1 MNPYKGGVLKVRIGL
16 VGKPNVGKS
25 TFFSAATLAQVDI
38 ANYPFCTIDPNVG
51 VAFVEARLPCP
62 CKDLRKKLEGEGRL
76 APRAAEDPRRGSLCD
91 PRTGSCVEHRRSV
104 PVALVDVAGLVP
116 GASEGRGRGN
126 AFLADLANCDVLIQ
140 VVDAAGS
147 TDIEGQFNGASSDTE
162 TAVASVRAEIE
173 FLEHELDA
181 WIGGLLEDGWN
192 RGVRRVQAE
201 GEKGLTS
208 FIHERLSGLGATP
221 VKVSQAMMEFNQRH
235 TSDAQPWDWDTASLH
250 LLGECMRNQLFPI
263 VYAANKMDIAP
274 PGVLEA
280 FPERTMVACMAD
292 MELALRRAASSGLI
306 DYTSG
311 QSGFTVRPD
320 ASLNEAQQKALAH
333 MNQRLEEAGGTGLS
347 RLLDEVLF
355 DQLQHIVVY
364 PVQDESHW
372 VDGDGR
378 VLPDA
383 FVVPDGLHAKALA
396 GRVHTDLEAGFIR
409 GVDGRTRRVVGAD
422 HELSDGDVLKIHAK
436 S

>member
-1 MNPYKGGVLKVRIGL
+1 MLDVRIGL

-51 VAFVEARLPCP
+51 VAFVDARLPCP
-62 CKDLRKKLEGEGRL
+62 CKDLRGKLENEGRL
-76 APRAAEDPRRGSLCD
+76 PGAGDDDPAQGSICQ
-91 PRTGSCVEHRRSV
+91 PRTGSCVGFRRSV

-147 TDIEGQFNGASSDTE
+147 TDVEGQFRGAASTTE
-162 TAVASVRAEIE
+162 AAIQSVTEEIE

-181 WIGGLLEDGWN
+181 WIGGLLKDGWN

-201 GEKGLTS
+201 GEKGLLS
-208 FIHERLSGLGATP
+208 FVQERLSGLGATNTR
-221 VKVSQAMMEFNQRH
+221 VAMGMQTFNSVHQ
-235 TSDAQPWDWDTASLH
+235 SDKQPWDWDDASLH
-250 LLGECMRNQLFPI
+250 LLGQCMRQRLFPI

-280 FPERTMVACMAD
+280 FPNRTMVACMAD
-292 MELALRRAASSGLI
+292 MELALRRAASAGLI
-306 DYTSG
+306 DYRPG
-311 QSGFTVRPD
+311 AAGFQVRSE
-320 ASLNEAQQKALAH
+320 ASLSDAQTKALNH
-333 MNQRLEEAGGTGLS
+333 MNERLKTASSTGLS
-347 RLLDEVLF
+347 KLLDTVLF
-355 DQLQHIVVY
+355 DNLDHIVVY
-364 PVQDESHW
+364 PVQDETHW

-383 FVVPDGLHAKALA
+383 LVVPSGIQAKPLA
-396 GRVHTDLEAGFIR
+396 GLVHTDLEAGFIR
-409 GVDGRTRRVVGAD
+409 GVDGRSRRVVGAE
-422 HELSDGDVLKIHAK
+422 HELADGDVLKIHAK
-436 S
+436 V

>member
-1 MNPYKGGVLKVRIGL
+1 MRIGL

-51 VAFVEARLPCP
+51 VAFVEARLACP
-62 CKDLRKKLEGEGRL
+62 CQDLREKLEGEGRL
-76 APRAAEDPRRGSLCD
+76 EPTQEDDPRQGSLCE
-91 PRTGSCVEHRRSV
+91 PRTGTCIGHRRSV
-104 PVALVDVAGLVP
+104 PIALVDVAGLVP

-147 TDIEGQFNGASSDTE
+147 TDLEGQFTGATSSSEDAIA
-162 TAVASVRAEIE
+162 AVKAEIE
-173 FLEHELDA
+173 FLEQELDA

-208 FIHERLSGLGATP
+208 FVQERLSGLGATP
-221 VKVSQAMMEFNQRH
+221 PLVAQGMATFNELH
-235 TSDAQPWDWDTASLH
+235 TSDAQPWDWDSASLH
-250 LLGECMRNQLFPI
+250 LLGRCMREQLFPI

-274 PGVLEA
+274 KGVVEA
-280 FPERTMVACMAD
+280 FSDRSMYACMAD
-292 MELALRRAASSGLI
+292 MELALRRASSAGLI
-306 DYTSG
+306 DYRSG
-311 QSGFTVRPD
+311 QPCFDVQAEAT
-320 ASLNEAQQKALAH
+320 LNEAQKKALNH
-333 MNQRLEEAGGTGLS
+333 MQERLQAAGGTGLAN
-347 RLLDEVLF
+347 LMDEVLF
-355 DQLQHIVVY
+355 DRLNHMVVY
-364 PVQDESHW
+364 PVQDETHW

-383 FVVPDGLHAKALA
+383 LVVPSGLHAKALA

-422 HELSDGDVLKIHAK
+422 HELADGDVLKIHAK

>member
-1 MNPYKGGVLKVRIGL
+1 MRIGL

-51 VAFVEARLPCP
+51 VAFVDARLPCP
-62 CKDLRKKLEGEGRL
+62 CKELRGKLENEGRL
-76 APRAAEDPRRGSLCD
+76 SEAEAGDPAQGSICQ
-91 PRTGSCVEHRRSV
+91 PRTGSCVGFRRSV

-147 TDIEGQFNGASSDTE
+147 TDVEGQFRGAASTTE
-162 TAVASVRAEIE
+162 AAIRSVTEEIE

-181 WIGGLLEDGWN
+181 WIGGLLKDGWN

-201 GEKGLTS
+201 GEKGLMS
-208 FIHERLSGLGATP
+208 FVQERLSGLGATNTR
-221 VKVSQAMMEFNQRH
+221 VAMGMQMFNSLHQ
-235 TSDAQPWDWDTASLH
+235 SDKQPWDWDDASLH
-250 LLGECMRNQLFPI
+250 LLGQCMRQRLFPI

-280 FPERTMVACMAD
+280 FPNRTMVACMAD
-292 MELALRRAASSGLI
+292 MELALRRAASAGLI
-306 DYTSG
+306 DYRSG
-311 QSGFTVRPD
+311 ATGFQVRSD
-320 ASLNEAQQKALAH
+320 ASLNDAQTKALNH
-333 MNQRLEEAGGTGLS
+333 MNERLKTASSTGLS
-347 RLLDEVLF
+347 KLLDTVLF
-355 DQLQHIVVY
+355 DNLDHIVVY
-364 PVQDESHW
+364 PVQDETHW

-383 FVVPDGLHAKALA
+383 LVVPSGIQAKPLA
-396 GRVHTDLEAGFIR
+396 GLVHTDLEAGFIR
-409 GVDGRTRRVVGAD
+409 GVDGRSRRVVGAE
-422 HELSDGDVLKIHAK
+422 HALADGDVLKIHAK
-436 S
+436 V

>member
-1 MNPYKGGVLKVRIGL
+1 VRIGL

-51 VAFVEARLPCP
+51 VAFVEARLACP
-62 CKDLRKKLEGEGRL
+62 CQDLRKKLEADGRL
-76 APRAAEDPRRGSLCD
+76 EPAADDDPREGSLCE
-91 PRTGSCVEHRRSV
+91 PRTGTCIGHRRSV
-104 PVALVDVAGLVP
+104 PIALVDVAGLVP

-147 TDIEGQFNGASSDTE
+147 TDLEGQFIGATSSTE
-162 TAVASVRAEIE
+162 AAVKAVQAEIE
-173 FLEHELDA
+173 FLEQELDA

-201 GEKGLTS
+201 GEKGLTA
-208 FIHERLSGLGATP
+208 FVQERLSGLGATAP
-221 VKVSQAMMEFNQRH
+221 LVAQGMMTFNEMH
-235 TSDAQPWDWDTASLH
+235 SSNAQPWDWDRTSLH
-250 LLGECMRNQLFPI
+250 LLGRCMREQLFPI

-274 PGVLEA
+274 QGVVES
-280 FPERTMVACMAD
+280 FSDRSIYACMAD
-292 MELALRRAASSGLI
+292 MELALRRASSGGLI
-306 DYTSG
+306 DYRSG
-311 QSGFTVRPD
+311 QPTFQTVSD
-320 ASLNEAQQKALAH
+320 ASLNDAQKKALNH
-333 MNQRLEEAGGTGLS
+333 MQERLQAAGGTGLAK
-347 RLLDEVLF
+347 LMDEVLF
-355 DQLQHIVVY
+355 DRLNHMVVY
-364 PVQDESHW
+364 PVQDETHW

-383 FVVPDGLHAKALA
+383 FVVPSGLHAKALA
-396 GRVHTDLEAGFIR
+396 GRVHTDLESGFIR

-422 HELSDGDVLKIHAK
+422 HELVDGDVLKIHAK

>member
-1 MNPYKGGVLKVRIGL
+1 MRIGL

-51 VAFVEARLPCP
+51 VAFVDARLPCP
-62 CKDLRKKLEGEGRL
+62 CKDLRGKLENEGRL
-76 APRAAEDPRRGSLCD
+76 PDAGEDDPAQGSICQ
-91 PRTGSCVEHRRSV
+91 PRTGSCVGFRRSV

-147 TDIEGQFNGASSDTE
+147 TDVEGQFRGAASTTE
-162 TAVASVRAEIE
+162 AAIQSVTEEIE

-181 WIGGLLEDGWN
+181 WIGGLLKDGWN

-201 GEKGLTS
+201 GEKGLMS
-208 FIHERLSGLGATP
+208 FVQERLSGLGATNTR
-221 VKVSQAMMEFNQRH
+221 VAMGMQTFNSVHQ
-235 TSDAQPWDWDTASLH
+235 SDKQPWDWDDASLH
-250 LLGECMRNQLFPI
+250 LLGQCMRQRLFPI

-280 FPERTMVACMAD
+280 FPNRTMVACMAD
-292 MELALRRAASSGLI
+292 MELALRRAASAGLI
-306 DYTSG
+306 DYRPG
-311 QSGFTVRPD
+311 AAGFKVRAE
-320 ASLNEAQQKALAH
+320 ASLNDAQTKALNH
-333 MNQRLEEAGGTGLS
+333 MNERLKTASSTGLS
-347 RLLDEVLF
+347 KLLDTVLF
-355 DQLQHIVVY
+355 DNLDHIVVY
-364 PVQDESHW
+364 PVQDETHW

-383 FVVPDGLHAKALA
+383 FVVPSGIQAKPLA
-396 GRVHTDLEAGFIR
+396 GLVHTDLEAGFIR
-409 GVDGRTRRVVGAD
+409 GVDGRSRRVVGAE
-422 HELSDGDVLKIHAK
+422 HELADGDVLKIHAK
-436 S
+436 V

>member
-1 MNPYKGGVLKVRIGL
+1 VRIGL

-51 VAFVEARLPCP
+51 VAFVDARLPCP
-62 CKDLRKKLEGEGRL
+62 CKELRGKLENEGRL
-76 APRAAEDPRRGSLCD
+76 SEAEAGDPAQGSICQ
-91 PRTGSCVEHRRSV
+91 PRTGSCVGFRRSV

-147 TDIEGQFNGASSDTE
+147 TDVEGQFRGAASTTE
-162 TAVASVRAEIE
+162 AAIRSVTEEIE

-181 WIGGLLEDGWN
+181 WIGGLLKDGWN

-201 GEKGLTS
+201 GEKGLMS
-208 FIHERLSGLGATP
+208 FVQERLSGLGATNTR
-221 VKVSQAMMEFNQRH
+221 VAMGMQMFNSLHQ
-235 TSDAQPWDWDTASLH
+235 SDKQPWDWDDASLH
-250 LLGECMRNQLFPI
+250 LLGQCMRQRLFPI

-280 FPERTMVACMAD
+280 FPNRTMVACMAD
-292 MELALRRAASSGLI
+292 MELALRRAASAGLI
-306 DYTSG
+306 DYRSG
-311 QSGFTVRPD
+311 ATGFQVRSD
-320 ASLNEAQQKALAH
+320 ASLNDAQTKALNH
-333 MNQRLEEAGGTGLS
+333 MNERLKTASSTGLS
-347 RLLDEVLF
+347 KLLDTVLF
-355 DQLQHIVVY
+355 DNLDHIVVY
-364 PVQDESHW
+364 PVQDETHW

-383 FVVPDGLHAKALA
+383 LVVPSGIQAKPLA
-396 GRVHTDLEAGFIR
+396 GLVHTDLEAGFIR
-409 GVDGRTRRVVGAD
+409 GVDGRSRRVVGAE
-422 HELSDGDVLKIHAK
+422 HELADGDVLKIHAK
-436 S
+436 V

>member
-1 MNPYKGGVLKVRIGL
+1 MRIGL

-51 VAFVEARLPCP
+51 VAFVDARLPCP
-62 CKDLRKKLEGEGRL
+62 CKDLRGKLENEGRL
-76 APRAAEDPRRGSLCD
+76 PGAGDDDPAQGSICQ
-91 PRTGSCVEHRRSV
+91 PRTGSCVGFRRSV

-147 TDIEGQFNGASSDTE
+147 TDVEGQFRGAASTTE
-162 TAVASVRAEIE
+162 AAIQSVTEEIE

-181 WIGGLLEDGWN
+181 WIGGLLKDGWN

-201 GEKGLTS
+201 GEKGLLS
-208 FIHERLSGLGATP
+208 FVQERLSGLGATNTR
-221 VKVSQAMMEFNQRH
+221 VAMGMQTFNSVHQ
-235 TSDAQPWDWDTASLH
+235 SDKQPWDWDDASLH
-250 LLGECMRNQLFPI
+250 LLGQCMRQRLFPI

-280 FPERTMVACMAD
+280 FPNRTMVACMAD
-292 MELALRRAASSGLI
+292 MELALRRAASAGLI
-306 DYTSG
+306 DYRPG
-311 QSGFTVRPD
+311 AAGFQVRSE
-320 ASLNEAQQKALAH
+320 ASLNDAQTKALNH
-333 MNQRLEEAGGTGLS
+333 MNERLKTASSTGLS
-347 RLLDEVLF
+347 KLLDTVLF
-355 DQLQHIVVY
+355 DNLDHIVVY
-364 PVQDESHW
+364 PVQDETHW

-383 FVVPDGLHAKALA
+383 LVVPSGIQAKPLA
-396 GRVHTDLEAGFIR
+396 GLVHTDLEAGFIR
-409 GVDGRTRRVVGAD
+409 GVDGRSRRVVGAE
-422 HELSDGDVLKIHAK
+422 HELADGDVLKIHAK
-436 S
+436 V

>member
-1 MNPYKGGVLKVRIGL
+1 MRIGL

-51 VAFVEARLPCP
+51 VAFVEARLACP
-62 CKDLRKKLEGEGRL
+62 CKELRAKLESEGRL
-76 APRAAEDPRRGSLCD
+76 EPAAEDDPREGSLCE
-91 PRTGSCVEHRRSV
+91 PRTGTCVGHRRSV

-126 AFLADLANCDVLIQ
+126 AFLSDLANCDVLVQ

-147 TDIEGQFNGASSDTE
+147 TDIEGQFIGGTSSLQDAID
-162 TAVASVRAEIE
+162 AVQAEIE
-173 FLEHELDA
+173 FLEQELDA

-201 GEKGLTS
+201 GEKGLTG
-208 FIHERLSGLGATP
+208 FIQERLSGLGATAP
-221 VKVSQAMMEFNQRH
+221 LVAQGMTTFNEIH
-235 TSDAQPWDWDTASLH
+235 VSDAQPWDWKATSLH
-250 LLGECMRNQLFPI
+250 LLGRCMREQLFP
-263 VYAANKMDIAP
+263 VLYAANKMDIAP
-274 PGVLEA
+274 KGVVES
-280 FPERTMVACMAD
+280 FSDRSMFACMAD
-292 MELALRRAASSGLI
+292 MELALRRASSAGLI
-306 DYTSG
+306 DYRSGTSTFDTL
-311 QSGFTVRPD
+311 SDSALSD
-320 ASLNEAQQKALAH
+320 AQKKALLH
-333 MNQRLEEAGGTGLS
+333 MQERLQAAGGTGLAK
-347 RLLDEVLF
+347 LMDEVLF
-355 DQLQHIVVY
+355 DRLNHMVVY
-364 PVQDESHW
+364 PVQDETHW

-383 FVVPDGLHAKALA
+383 LVVPMGLSAKALA

-422 HELSDGDVLKIHAK
+422 HELADGDVLKIHAK

>member
-1 MNPYKGGVLKVRIGL
+1 MRIGL

-51 VAFVEARLPCP
+51 VAFVDARLPCP
-62 CKDLRKKLEGEGRL
+62 CKELRGKLENEGRL
-76 APRAAEDPRRGSLCD
+76 SEAEAGDPAQGSICQ
-91 PRTGSCVEHRRSV
+91 PRTGSCVGFRRSV

-147 TDIEGQFNGASSDTE
+147 TDVEGQFRGAVSTTE
-162 TAVASVRAEIE
+162 AAIQSVTEEIE

-181 WIGGLLEDGWN
+181 WIGGLLKDGWN

-201 GEKGLTS
+201 GEKGLMS
-208 FIHERLSGLGATP
+208 FVQERLSGLGATNTR
-221 VKVSQAMMEFNQRH
+221 VAMGMQTFNSVHQ
-235 TSDAQPWDWDTASLH
+235 SDKQPWDWDDASLH
-250 LLGECMRNQLFPI
+250 LLGQCMRQRLFPI

-280 FPERTMVACMAD
+280 FPNRTMVACMAD
-292 MELALRRAASSGLI
+292 MELALRRAASAGLI
-306 DYTSG
+306 DYRSG
-311 QSGFTVRPD
+311 ATGFQVRSD
-320 ASLNEAQQKALAH
+320 ASLNDAQTKALNH
-333 MNQRLEEAGGTGLS
+333 MNERLKTASSTGLS
-347 RLLDEVLF
+347 KLLDTVLF
-355 DQLQHIVVY
+355 DNLDHIVVY
-364 PVQDESHW
+364 PVQDETHW

-383 FVVPDGLHAKALA
+383 LVVPSGIQAKPLA
-396 GRVHTDLEAGFIR
+396 GLVHTDLEAGFIR
-409 GVDGRTRRVVGAD
+409 GVDGRSRRVVGAE
-422 HELSDGDVLKIHAK
+422 HELADGDVLKIHAK
-436 S
+436 V

>member
-1 MNPYKGGVLKVRIGL
+1 MHNVRIGL

-62 CKDLRKKLEGEGRL
+62 CKELREKLEADGRL
-76 APRAAEDPRRGSLCD
+76 EPAADDDPRQGSLCE
-91 PRTGSCVEHRRSV
+91 PRTGSCVGHRRSV

-126 AFLADLANCDVLIQ
+126 AFLSDLANCDVLIQ

-147 TDIEGQFNGASSDTE
+147 TDPEGQFRGAAATTE
-162 TAVASVRAEIE
+162 EAVESVRAEIE

-208 FIHERLSGLGATP
+208 FVQERLSGLGATSAR
-221 VKVSQAMMEFNQRH
+221 VAQGMLNFNAVH
-235 TSDAQPWDWDTASLH
+235 ESDQQPWDWDTASLH
-250 LLGECMRNQLFPI
+250 LLGKCMRTQLFPI

-274 PGVLEA
+274 PGVLDL
-280 FPERTMVACMAD
+280 FSDRTMVACMAD

-306 DYTSG
+306 DY
-311 QSGFTVRPD
+311 QSGSSTFELQKD
-320 ASLNEAQQKALAH
+320 AALNDAQKKALAH
-333 MNQRLEEAGGTGLS
+333 MNERLQSANGTGLAK
-347 RLLDEVLF
+347 LLDEVLF
-355 DQLQHIVVY
+355 DQLNHIVVY
-364 PVQDESHW
+364 PVQDETHW

-383 FVVPDGLHAKALA
+383 LVVPVGLHAKALA

-422 HELSDGDVLKIHAK
+422 HEMSDGDVLKIHAK

>member
-1 MNPYKGGVLKVRIGL
+1 VMDVRIGL

-62 CKDLRKKLEGEGRL
+62 CQGLREKLQEEGRL
-76 APRAAEDPRRGSLCD
+76 EPASEDDPRKGSLCE
-91 PRTGSCVEHRRSV
+91 PRTGSCIGHRRSV

-147 TDIEGQFNGASSDTE
+147 TDIEGQFQGAASSLDA
-162 TAVASVRAEIE
+162 AVASVNAEIS
-173 FLEHELDA
+173 FLELELDA

-201 GEKGLTS
+201 GEKGLMS

-221 VKVSQAMMEFNQRH
+221 ILVSQGMQHFNENNS
-235 TSDAQPWDWDTASLH
+235 TDLQPWDWDTALLH
-250 LLGECMRNQLFPI
+250 RLGQSMRLQLFPI
-263 VYAANKMDIAP
+263 VYAANKADIAP
-274 PGVLEA
+274 EGVVSS
-280 FPERTMVACMAD
+280 FPNHTMVACMAD
-292 MELALRRAASSGLI
+292 MELALRRADASGLI
-306 DYTSG
+306 QYRAG
-311 QSGFTVRPD
+311 D
-320 ASLNEAQQKALAH
+320 ASFSLHDPESLSEPQQKALEH
-333 MNQRLEEAGGTGLS
+333 MQHRLNAQGGTGLAS
-347 RLLDEVLF
+347 LMDSVLF
-355 DQLQHIVVY
+355 DQLHHIVVY
-364 PVQDESHW
+364 PVQDETHW

-383 FVVPDGLHAKALA
+383 FVVPQGIQAKALA
-396 GRVHTDLEAGFIR
+396 TRVHTDLGEGFIR

-422 HELSDGDVLKIHAK
+422 HQLADGDVLKIHAK
-436 S
+436 N

>member
-1 MNPYKGGVLKVRIGL
+1 MRIGL

-51 VAFVEARLPCP
+51 VAFVEARLACP
-62 CKDLRKKLEGEGRL
+62 CQDLREKLEAEGRL
-76 APRAAEDPRRGSLCD
+76 EPTQEDDPRQGSLCE
-91 PRTGSCVEHRRSV
+91 PRTGTCIGHRRSV
-104 PVALVDVAGLVP
+104 PIALVDVAGLVP

-147 TDIEGQFNGASSDTE
+147 TDLEGQFTGATSSLEDAIA
-162 TAVASVRAEIE
+162 AVQAEIE
-173 FLEHELDA
+173 FLEQELDA

-208 FIHERLSGLGATP
+208 FVQERLSGLGATP
-221 VKVSQAMMEFNQRH
+221 PLVTQGMAAFNELH
-235 TSDAQPWDWDTASLH
+235 TSDAQPWDWDSATLH
-250 LLGECMRNQLFPI
+250 LLGRCMREQLFPI

-274 PGVLEA
+274 KGVVEG
-280 FPERTMVACMAD
+280 FSDRSMYACMAD
-292 MELALRRAASSGLI
+292 MELALRRASSAGLI
-306 DYTSG
+306 DYRSG
-311 QSGFTVRPD
+311 QPRFDVQAEAT
-320 ASLNEAQQKALAH
+320 LNEAQKKALNH
-333 MNQRLEEAGGTGLS
+333 MQERLLAAGGTGLAN
-347 RLLDEVLF
+347 LMDEVLF
-355 DQLQHIVVY
+355 DRLNHMVVY
-364 PVQDESHW
+364 PVQDETHW

-383 FVVPDGLHAKALA
+383 LVVPSGLHAKALA

-422 HELSDGDVLKIHAK
+422 HELADGDVLKIHAK

>member
-1 MNPYKGGVLKVRIGL
+1 MRIGL

-51 VAFVEARLPCP
+51 VAFVEARLACP
-62 CKDLRKKLEGEGRL
+62 CQDLREKLEAEGRL
-76 APRAAEDPRRGSLCD
+76 EPTQEDDPRQGSLCE
-91 PRTGSCVEHRRSV
+91 PRTGTCIGHRRSV
-104 PVALVDVAGLVP
+104 PIALVDVAGLVP

-147 TDIEGQFNGASSDTE
+147 TDLEGQFTGATSSSEDAIA
-162 TAVASVRAEIE
+162 AVQAEIE
-173 FLEHELDA
+173 FLEQELDA
-181 WIGGLLEDGWN
+181 WVGGLLEDGWN

-208 FIHERLSGLGATP
+208 FVQERLSGLGATP
-221 VKVSQAMMEFNQRH
+221 PLVAQGMSAFNELH
-235 TSDAQPWDWDTASLH
+235 TSDAQPWDWDSASLH
-250 LLGECMRNQLFPI
+250 LLGRCMREQLFPI

-274 PGVLEA
+274 QDVVEA
-280 FPERTMVACMAD
+280 FSDRSIYACMAD
-292 MELALRRAASSGLI
+292 MELALRRASTAGLI
-306 DYTSG
+306 DYRSG
-311 QSGFTVRPD
+311 QPRFEVQAEAT
-320 ASLNEAQQKALAH
+320 LNEAQKKALNH
-333 MNQRLEEAGGTGLS
+333 MQERLQAAGGTGLAN
-347 RLLDEVLF
+347 LMDEVLF
-355 DQLQHIVVY
+355 DRLNHMVVY
-364 PVQDESHW
+364 PVQDETHW

-383 FVVPDGLHAKALA
+383 LVVPSGLHAKALA

-422 HELSDGDVLKIHAK
+422 HELADGDVLKIHAN

>member
-1 MNPYKGGVLKVRIGL
+1 MNPQGVLRVRIGL

-51 VAFVEARLPCP
+51 VAFVEARLACP
-62 CKDLRKKLEGEGRL
+62 CKDLREKLEGEGRL
-76 APRAAEDPRRGSLCD
+76 EPAAEDDPRQGSLCE
-91 PRTGSCVEHRRSV
+91 PRTGSCVGHRRSV

-147 TDIEGQFNGASSDTE
+147 TDIEGQFNGASNDTNV
-162 TAVASVRAEIE
+162 AVEAVRAEIE

-208 FIHERLSGLGATP
+208 FVHERLSGLGATP
-221 VKVSQAMMEFNQRH
+221 VKVAQAMVEFNQRH
-235 TSDAQPWDWDTASLH
+235 TSEAQPWDWDAASLH
-250 LLGECMRNQLFPI
+250 LLGECMRKQLFPI

-274 PGVLEA
+274 SGVLEA
-280 FPERTMVACMAD
+280 FSDRTMVACMAD

-306 DYTSG
+306 DYQSG
-311 QSGFTVRPD
+311 QSSFTVHPG
-320 ASLNEAQQKALAH
+320 ASLNEAQQKALSH
-333 MNQRLEEAGGTGLS
+333 MNQRLEQAGGTGLA
-347 RLLDEVLF
+347 RLMDEVLF
-355 DQLQHIVVY
+355 DQLNHIVVY

-383 FVVPDGLHAKALA
+383 FVVPSGLHAKALA

>member
-1 MNPYKGGVLKVRIGL
+1 MNPQGVLRVRIGL

-51 VAFVEARLPCP
+51 VAFVEARLACP
-62 CKDLRKKLEGEGRL
+62 CRDLREKLEGEGRL
-76 APRAAEDPRRGSLCD
+76 EPAGEDDPRQGSLCE
-91 PRTGSCVEHRRSV
+91 PRTGSCVGHLRSV

-140 VVDAAGS
+140 VVDASGS
-147 TDIEGQFNGASSDTE
+147 TDLEGQFNGASSDTE
-162 TAVASVRAEIE
+162 TAVKSVRAEIE

-208 FIHERLSGLGATP
+208 FVHERLSGLGATP
-221 VKVSQAMMEFNQRH
+221 VKVAQAMFEFNQRH
-235 TSDAQPWDWDTASLH
+235 TSEAQPWDWDAGSLH
-250 LLGECMRNQLFPI
+250 LLGECMRKQLFPI

-274 PGVLEA
+274 SGVLDA
-280 FPERTMVACMAD
+280 FADRTMVACMAD

-306 DYTSG
+306 DYQSG
-311 QSGFTVRPD
+311 QSSFTVHPG
-320 ASLNEAQQKALAH
+320 ASLNEAQQKALSH
-333 MNQRLEEAGGTGLS
+333 MNQRLEQAGGTGLA
-347 RLLDEVLF
+347 RLMDEVLF
-355 DQLQHIVVY
+355 DQLDHIVVY

-383 FVVPDGLHAKALA
+383 FVVPSGLHAKALA

>member
-1 MNPYKGGVLKVRIGL
+1 MRIGL

-51 VAFVEARLPCP
+51 VAFVDARLPCP
-62 CKDLRKKLEGEGRL
+62 CKELRGKLENEGRL
-76 APRAAEDPRRGSLCD
+76 SEAEAGDPAQGSICQ
-91 PRTGSCVEHRRSV
+91 PRTGSCVGFRRSV

-147 TDIEGQFNGASSDTE
+147 TDVEGQFRGAASTTE
-162 TAVASVRAEIE
+162 AAIRSVTEEIE

-181 WIGGLLEDGWN
+181 WIGGLLKDGWN

-201 GEKGLTS
+201 GEKGLMS
-208 FIHERLSGLGATP
+208 FVQERLSGLGATNTR
-221 VKVSQAMMEFNQRH
+221 VAMGMQMFNSLHQ
-235 TSDAQPWDWDTASLH
+235 SDKQPWDWDDASLH
-250 LLGECMRNQLFPI
+250 LLGQCMRQRLFPI

-280 FPERTMVACMAD
+280 FPNRTMVACMAD
-292 MELALRRAASSGLI
+292 MELALRRAASAGLI
-306 DYTSG
+306 DYRSG
-311 QSGFTVRPD
+311 ATGFQVRSD
-320 ASLNEAQQKALAH
+320 ASLNDAQTKALNH
-333 MNQRLEEAGGTGLS
+333 MNERLKTASSTGLS
-347 RLLDEVLF
+347 KLLDTVLF
-355 DQLQHIVVY
+355 DNLDHIVVY
-364 PVQDESHW
+364 PVQDETHW

-383 FVVPDGLHAKALA
+383 LVVPSGIQAKPLA
-396 GRVHTDLEAGFIR
+396 GLVHTDLEAGFIR
-409 GVDGRTRRVVGAD
+409 GVDGRSRRVVGAE
-422 HELSDGDVLKIHAK
+422 HELADGDVLKIHAK
-436 S
+436 V

>member
-1 MNPYKGGVLKVRIGL
+1 MNSRKGVHNVRIGL

-62 CKDLRKKLEGEGRL
+62 CKELREKLEADGRL
-76 APRAAEDPRRGSLCD
+76 EPAADDDPRQGSLCE
-91 PRTGSCVEHRRSV
+91 PRTGSCVGHRRSV

-126 AFLADLANCDVLIQ
+126 AFLSDLANCDVLIQ

-147 TDIEGQFNGASSDTE
+147 TDLEGQFRGAAATTE
-162 TAVASVRAEIE
+162 EAVESVRAEIE

-208 FIHERLSGLGATP
+208 FVQERLSGLGATSAR
-221 VKVSQAMMEFNQRH
+221 VAQGMLNFNAVH
-235 TSDAQPWDWDTASLH
+235 ESDQQPWDWDTASLH
-250 LLGECMRNQLFPI
+250 LLGKCMRTQLFPI

-274 PGVLEA
+274 PGVLDL
-280 FPERTMVACMAD
+280 FSDRTMVACMAD

-306 DYTSG
+306 DH
-311 QSGFTVRPD
+311 QSGSSTFELQKD
-320 ASLNEAQQKALAH
+320 AALNDAQKKALAH
-333 MNQRLEEAGGTGLS
+333 MNERLQSANGTGLAK
-347 RLLDEVLF
+347 LLDEVLF
-355 DQLQHIVVY
+355 DQLNHIVVY
-364 PVQDESHW
+364 PVQDETHW

-383 FVVPDGLHAKALA
+383 LVVPVGLHAKALA

-422 HELSDGDVLKIHAK
+422 HEMSDGDVLKIHAK